1 MVFRSTSWFPPCFPT
16 FIPSGNWIS
25 RLGSTVLRRRNFLF
39 IFGGKCQSHY
49 KGWNQVVFRFFLH
62 YRLPCN
68 YETMSSIKM
77 VSVYYVVANHCTMQ
91 RKSRPWL
98 NGPWRKASLLKPNS
112 HQQNGSS
119 ANVLLINA
127 NGSMVR
133 EYYIEQKSKGFLTL
147 HFRAKDDQN
156 FIFKLCARRW
166 QRCHHSGIRINFFN
180 IALLSS
186 SIFEMFLERELHLTR
201 ILSLEIFFS
210 EMLEFFSCL
219 VGVIWCTR

>member
-1 MVFRSTSWFPPCFPT
+1 MTIICSRIFSCDEKYSKDNNSVWISLLNVNVWIVNIIIRASPCFPT

-25 RLGSTVLRRRNFLF
+25 RLGSSVLRRRNFLF

-133 EYYIEQKSKGFLTL
+133 EYYIEQK
-147 HFRAKDDQN
+147 
-156 FIFKLCARRW
+156 I
-166 QRCHHSGIRINFFN
+166 
-180 IALLSS
+180 
-186 SIFEMFLERELHLTR
+186 
-201 ILSLEIFFS
+201 
-210 EMLEFFSCL
+210 
-219 VGVIWCTR
+219 

>member
-1 MVFRSTSWFPPCFPT
+1 MNEWFSVVRLGFPGFPHVFLL

-68 YETMSSIKM
+68 YETMSSIKI
-77 VSVYYVVANHCTMQ
+77 VSMYYVVANHCTMQ

-133 EYYIEQKSKGFLTL
+133 EYYIEQK
-147 HFRAKDDQN
+147 
-156 FIFKLCARRW
+156 I
-166 QRCHHSGIRINFFN
+166 
-180 IALLSS
+180 
-186 SIFEMFLERELHLTR
+186 
-201 ILSLEIFFS
+201 
-210 EMLEFFSCL
+210 
-219 VGVIWCTR
+219 

>member
-119 ANVLLINA
+119 ANVLLISDQCQWF
-127 NGSMVR
+127 NGTWILHWTKNLKGFSLCIFVPKMTKILFSNSVR
-133 EYYIEQKSKGFLTL
+133 E
-147 HFRAKDDQN
+147 DDN
-156 FIFKLCARRW
+156 VAIIPE
-166 QRCHHSGIRINFFN
+166 SGSTF
-180 IALLSS
+180 
-186 SIFEMFLERELHLTR
+186 SI
-201 ILSLEIFFS
+201 
-210 EMLEFFSCL
+210 
-219 VGVIWCTR
+219 